1 MKSKTEW
8 KVGLFIAISLVVA
21 VALVL
26 NFAKGISPLTK
37 TYSLN
42 LTTKNVDGI
51 VRNAVVMMAG
61 VPIGNVSKIKLNTD
75 KSEVIITILIE
86 EEFKIREGSKF
97 HIETAGFLGDKYI
110 GIIPTRNQDAPML
123 TDGATVPCEES
134 FDLMRVARSTSGVVD
149 QLNTA
154 TTQITNIIERIDSK
168 LLDEKTL
175 TDLAAGLR
183 NLRDISENASKTIAS
198 VDLLITTN
206 TPPIQQA
213 IGNVVDFSKELK
225 TAGGELRSIIDTNR
239 AVVNESMANIKNT
252 TESLN
257 KLIAAAERGEGLA
270 GKLFADEELAQNI
283 VTLSSNLN
291 EVSVKLNRRGLW
303 SVLWED
309 KTKKKEEAEK
319 ARKEKNR

>member
-75 KSEVIITILIE
+75 KSEVTITILIE

-123 TDGATVPCEES
+123 LDGATVPCQES

-213 IGNVVDFSKELK
+213 IDNVVDFSKELK

-239 AVVNESMANIKNT
+239 VVVNESMANIKNT

-270 GKLFADEELAQNI
+270 GKLFADEKLAQNI

>member
-61 VPIGNVSKIKLNTD
+61 VPIGKVSKIKLNTD
-75 KSEVIITILIE
+75 KSEVTITILIE
-86 EEFKIREGSKF
+86 EEFKIRDVSKF

-239 AVVNESMANIKNT
+239 VVVNESMANIKNT

>member
-75 KSEVIITILIE
+75 KSEVTITILIE

-123 TDGATVPCEES
+123 LDGATVPCQES

-183 NLRDISENASKTIAS
+183 NLRDISQNASKTIAS

-239 AVVNESMANIKNT
+239 VVVNESMANIKNT

-291 EVSVKLNRRGLW
+291 EVSVKLNRGGLW

>member
-21 VALVL
+21 VTLVL

-123 TDGATVPCEES
+123 LDGATVPCQES

-239 AVVNESMANIKNT
+239 IVVNESMANIKNT

-303 SVLWED
+303 SILWED
-309 KTKKKEEAEK
+309 KKKKKEEAEK

>member
-75 KSEVIITILIE
+75 KSEVTITILIE

-206 TPPIQQA
+206 TQPIQQA

-239 AVVNESMANIKNT
+239 VVVNESMANIKNT

>member
-239 AVVNESMANIKNT
+239 VVVNESMANIKNT

-291 EVSVKLNRRGLW
+291 EVSVKLNQGGLW
-303 SVLWED
+303 SVLWKD

>member
-75 KSEVIITILIE
+75 KSEVTITILIE

-123 TDGATVPCEES
+123 LGGATVPCEES

-225 TAGGELRSIIDTNR
+225 TAGGKLRSIIDTNR
-239 AVVNESMANIKNT
+239 VIVNESMANIKNT

>member
-75 KSEVIITILIE
+75 KSEVTITILIE

-123 TDGATVPCEES
+123 PGGATVPCEES

-239 AVVNESMANIKNT
+239 VVVNESMANIKNT

-283 VTLSSNLN
+283 VTLSSDLN
-291 EVSVKLNRRGLW
+291 EVSVKLNRGGLW

>member
-75 KSEVIITILIE
+75 KSEVTITILIE

-123 TDGATVPCEES
+123 LDGATVPCQES

-183 NLRDISENASKTIAS
+183 NLRDISQNASKTIAS

-213 IGNVVDFSKELK
+213 IDNVVDFSKELK

-239 AVVNESMANIKNT
+239 VVVNESMANIKNT

-291 EVSVKLNRRGLW
+291 EVSVKLNRGGLW

>member
-75 KSEVIITILIE
+75 KSEVTITILIE

-123 TDGATVPCEES
+123 LDGATVPCQES

-239 AVVNESMANIKNT
+239 VVVNESMANIKNT

>member
-37 TYSLN
+37 TYALN

-75 KSEVIITILIE
+75 KSEVTITILIE

-239 AVVNESMANIKNT
+239 VVVNESMANIKNT

>member
-75 KSEVIITILIE
+75 KSEVTIAILIE

-123 TDGATVPCEES
+123 LDGATVPCQES

-239 AVVNESMANIKNT
+239 VVVNESMANIKNT

-270 GKLFADEELAQNI
+270 GKLFADEKLAQNI

>member
-123 TDGATVPCEES
+123 LDGATVPCQES

-183 NLRDISENASKTIAS
+183 NLRDISQNASKTIAS

-239 AVVNESMANIKNT
+239 VVVNESMANIKNT

-270 GKLFADEELAQNI
+270 GKLFADEKLAQNI

>member
-75 KSEVIITILIE
+75 KSEVTITILIE

-123 TDGATVPCEES
+123 LDGATVPCQES

-183 NLRDISENASKTIAS
+183 NLRDISQNASKTIAS

-239 AVVNESMANIKNT
+239 VVVNESMANIKNT